1 MIVLALTVVSFPSFN
16 RPLKLYLV
24 RALTA
29 SQKESFANEKSQ
41 EMLIEKE
48 KVESIDIFTYF
59 CQLSL

>member
-41 EMLIEKE
+41 EMLIERK
-48 KVESIDIFTYF
+48 KVGIFLHIF
-59 CQLSL
+59 VNCLFS